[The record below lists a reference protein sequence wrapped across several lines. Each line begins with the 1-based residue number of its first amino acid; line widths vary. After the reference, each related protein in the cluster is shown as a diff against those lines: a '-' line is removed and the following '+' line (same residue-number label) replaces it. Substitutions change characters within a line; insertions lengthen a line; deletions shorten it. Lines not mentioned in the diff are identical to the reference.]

1 MDGFILAQPLP
12 DWAETIG
19 SEKNQKQALQLKKLK
34 KSFKFFVKI

>member
-19 SEKNQKQALQLKKLK
+19 SEKNPETIFTIKEIEKG
-34 KSFKFFVKI
+34 FKFFVKI